1 MQLIFM
7 LLTNP
12 FPDATTLA
20 SRARHKYRSH
30 LTYRGDAIHILNNR
44 LLRSLL
50 LRSLLY
56 CEECS
61 LQREVRREGHARLK
75 FVLTNR

>member
-7 LLTNP
+7 LADP
-12 FPDATTLA
+12 FTEATTLVPGT
-20 SRARHKYRSH
+20 RHKRRSH
-30 LTYRGDAIHILNNR
+30 LTYLSNTIHIQNNR
-44 LLRSLL
+44 LV
-50 LRSLLY
+50 RSLLY

-61 LQREVRREGHARLK
+61 VLPEVLRESHASLK

>member
-30 LTYRGDAIHILNNR
+30 LTYRGDAIHILNYR

-61 LQREVRREGHARLK
+61 VLPEILRKGHASLK

>member
-7 LLTNP
+7 LVSDP
-12 FPDATTLA
+12 FPDATTLVPGV
-20 SRARHKYRSH
+20 RHKRRSH
-30 LTYRGDAIHILNNR
+30 LTYRSDAIHIQNSR
-44 LLRSLL
+44 LVRSLF
-50 LRSLLY
+50 Y

-61 LQREVRREGHARLK
+61 VLPEVLRGGHVSLK

>member
-7 LLTNP
+7 LVSNP
-12 FPDATTLA
+12 FPDGTTLVPG
-20 SRARHKYRSH
+20 ARHKCRSH
-30 LTYRGDAIHILNNR
+30 LTYRSDAIHIPNNR
-44 LLRSLL
+44 PV
-50 LRSLLY
+50 RSLLY

-61 LQREVRREGHARLK
+61 VLPEVLREGHASLK

>member
-7 LLTNP
+7 LVSDP
-12 FPDATTLA
+12 FPNATTLVPG
-20 SRARHKYRSH
+20 ARHKCRNH
-30 LTYRGDAIHILNNR
+30 LTYRSEAIHILNDR
-44 LLRSLL
+44 LA
-50 LRSLLY
+50 RSLLY

-61 LQREVRREGHARLK
+61 VLPEVLREGHASLK

>member
-44 LLRSLL
+44 LLRA
-50 LRSLLY
+50 LLY

>member
-7 LLTNP
+7 LTRNP
-12 FPDATTLA
+12 FPVVTTLV
-20 SRARHKYRSH
+20 SRARHKHRCH
-30 LTYRGDAIHILNNR
+30 LTCRSDIIHIILDNR
-44 LLRSLL
+44 LVRSLP
-50 LRSLLY
+50 Y

-61 LQREVRREGHARLK
+61 VLREVQREGHASLK